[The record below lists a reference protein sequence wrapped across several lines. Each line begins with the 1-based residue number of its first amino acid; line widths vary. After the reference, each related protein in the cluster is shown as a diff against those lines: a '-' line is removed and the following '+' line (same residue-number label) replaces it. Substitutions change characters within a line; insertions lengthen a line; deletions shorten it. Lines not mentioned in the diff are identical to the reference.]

1 MKEISYSEEAV
12 KQLKKIRRGDKI
24 LAIKILKKIEQYASF
39 PNSISDIKNLK
50 GKYAEF
56 KRIRVG
62 DYRIIFDEN
71 HNVIFIY
78 KIKHRKEAY
87 K

>member
-56 KRIRVG
+56 KRIN
-62 DYRIIFDEN
+62 DQDFEYLKN
-71 HNVIFIY
+71 L
-78 KIKHRKEAY
+78 KINIR
-87 K
+87 